1 VDDDGRV
8 AYFLAKEGARRV
20 FLISY
25 VGNAGLPYPPGVQRI
40 RSLVDAA
47 RLIREGGPDTT

>member
-1 VDDDGRV
+1 
-8 AYFLAKEGARRV
+8 V

-40 RSLVDAA
+40 RHLVDVA
-47 RLIREGGPDTT
+47 RLIRAGSPGP